1 MRQVWNSA
9 PRTDVVSMSLTRNR
23 AHDLVTLAL
32 GARRQPASGLATV
45 LTMAADELGTSLAG
59 VFLVPAGTG
68 GAELLAAGGPL
79 AAGLGPPGPVGPV
92 TTRLLRDAIA
102 LGDESSPQPTLRPT
116 RPPGGHA
123 WAGAMPLLLAS
134 ATTVVLLVTA
144 DRPVETD
151 ALHWLAGPVGLLAQR
166 VCDQR
171 ELEALRAEL
180 HELRQDRNLLRA
192 GLQHDLRGPLTAIR
206 GMAVTVR
213 TRAQRLSDDQRSE
226 LLACIEAQAERLE
239 RMLSEALAD
248 VGARSDGPVRLRP
261 TGVRA
266 VAERAAAA
274 ARSSRDGQVV
284 IEGREV
290 TLVTDPDRLERSL
303 LNLLDNAL
311 KFAPPGTQ
319 AYVLVEAVPEGAA
332 ITVADRGPGVAAGVL
347 PRLFGAYA
355 TDPARPDGTGLG
367 LHSVQRL
374 VGELGG
380 RVEYARQKQ
389 WTRFALTV
397 PDRAAEQVP

>member
-1 MRQVWNSA
+1 MK
-9 PRTDVVSMSLTRNR
+9 TTRDR
-23 AHDLVTLAL
+23 AHDLVALAL
-32 GARRQPASGLATV
+32 RARRQPASGLATV
-45 LTMAADELGTSLAG
+45 LTVAADELGADLAG
-59 VFLVPAGTG
+59 VFLVPAGG
-68 GAELLAAGGPL
+68 GSAELLAAGGQL
-79 AAGLGPPGPVGPV
+79 AADLGPPGPVGPV

-102 LGDESSPQPTLRPT
+102 LGDESRPQPVLRPS
-116 RPPGGHA
+116 RPPGGHT
-123 WAGAMPLLLAS
+123 WAGATPLLLAS
-134 ATTVVLLVTA
+134 AATAVLLVAA
-144 DRPVETD
+144 DHPVAAD
-151 ALHWLAGPVGLLAQR
+151 ALDWLAGPLGLLAQR
-166 VCDQR
+166 ACDQR
-171 ELEALRAEL
+171 ELEVLRTEL
-180 HELRQDRNLLRA
+180 HELRQDRHLLRA

-213 TRAQRLSDDQRSE
+213 TRARRLSDDQRSE
-226 LLACIEAQAERLE
+226 LLACIEAQAERLA

-248 VGARSDGPVRLRP
+248 GGARSDTPVRLQP

-274 ARSSRDGQVV
+274 ARSNRDGHVV
-284 IEGREV
+284 LEGREV
-290 TLVTDPDRLERSL
+290 ILVTDPDRLERSL

-311 KFAPPGTQ
+311 KFAPPGTP
-319 AYVLVEAVPEGAA
+319 AYVLVEAAPEGAA
-332 ITVADRGPGVAAGVL
+332 ITVADRGQGVAAEVL

-380 RVEYARQKQ
+380 RVEYARQEG

-397 PDRAAEQVP
+397 PDHADEQAP